1 MKYKPYLKKNLLSCV
16 VLIILFIRIALMIEF
31 CLIASNL
38 INYCKKNIYNFIYK
52 ILREENNFL
61 KLIPQKSKESLENKL
76 NIYLYSVFY
85 NNKITYDRI

>member
-1 MKYKPYLKKNLLSCV
+1 
-16 VLIILFIRIALMIEF
+16 MIEF
-31 CLIASNL
+31 FLIASNL

-61 KLIPQKSKESLENKL
+61 KLTPQKSKESLENKL